1 MTRRIRYALTHFGI
15 SASVVALVVAVV
27 LNIWYPA
34 PLASLEGVGLILLIV
49 VVVDVCLGP
58 LLTSIVASP
67 KKPKRELVRDLSI
80 IGLVQL
86 VALAYGVHSTFV
98 ARPAFVVYN
107 TDRFDIVTPSELVR
121 EGGGGGGDPELAKV
135 SLAGPK
141 WVQAL
146 PPESLE
152 VRNRLLFQAATGGAD
167 LKQYPELYRRW
178 PGEPGI
184 IRERMKGL
192 DTLAK
197 NLEASERDRLSQ
209 VLTTAGLVE
218 KDVSYVPLL
227 GRQRMGIALLRRSDL
242 SVIAAMDITPPY

>member
-1 MTRRIRYALTHFGI
+1 MTRRIRYALTHLGI

-27 LNIWYPA
+27 VNIWYPA

-49 VVVDVCLGP
+49 VAVDVCLGP

-67 KKPKRELVRDLSI
+67 KKPRRELVRDLSI
-80 IGLVQL
+80 IGFVQL
-86 VALAYGVHSTFV
+86 AALAYGVHSTFV

-121 EGGGGGGDPELAKV
+121 EGGGGGGDPELGRV
-135 SLAGPK
+135 PLVGPK

-146 PPESLE
+146 PPKSLE

-167 LKQYPELYRRW
+167 LKQYPELYRKW

-192 DTLAK
+192 KTLAK
-197 NLEASERDRLSQ
+197 YLNASERDRLAEVLSQ
-209 VLTTAGLVE
+209 AGLVE
-218 KDVSYVPLL
+218 EEVSYVPIL
-227 GRQRMGIALLRRSDL
+227 GRQRTGIALLKRSDL
-242 SVIAAMDITPPY
+242 SVVAAMDITPPY